1 MTPSLFHFTVA
12 REEESNKV
20 LRQYKDWQT
29 QFIRL
34 SFVTEQLD
42 KGYYFGDRDR
52 LLLGYIHSILKNGF
66 YVGRS
71 LKNEFL
77 SYSNSQL
84 KNHTCWYLSKVPN
97 GIDEAQIIQSMGDFS
112 QEKNVLKRY
121 ARRGQCFSTTKKV
134 LDLRK
139 ELVCQDYPD
148 IERNGHVFSDG
159 CGLIHPDRAQD
170 IARIFKFTNISAFQI
185 RLGGAK
191 GVLAVSKEQFEN
203 NQSQVILRKSQ
214 VKFPSDNLTL
224 DIVRCAT
231 FSQGFLNRQIITLL
245 HCLGVPI
252 DYFLRKQQRAKQYI
266 SLESI

>member
-42 KGYYFGDRDR
+42 QGYYFGERDR

-97 GIDEAQIIQSMGDFS
+97 GIDEAQIIESMGDFS

-134 LDLRK
+134 LDLRT
-139 ELVCQDYPD
+139 ELVC
-148 IERNGHVFSDG
+148 
-159 CGLIHPDRAQD
+159 
-170 IARIFKFTNISAFQI
+170 
-185 RLGGAK
+185 
-191 GVLAVSKEQFEN
+191 
-203 NQSQVILRKSQ
+203 
-214 VKFPSDNLTL
+214 
-224 DIVRCAT
+224 
-231 FSQGFLNRQIITLL
+231 
-245 HCLGVPI
+245 
-252 DYFLRKQQRAKQYI
+252 
-266 SLESI
+266 